1 MGKYYRIC
9 ITNGDIKDLF
19 YIGDKLQGGRNY
31 RWDFSFK
38 TKEEAEK
45 LVKNTKAK
53 IIHKDKI
60 SDFFVYNERTE
71 ELVPFKKD
79 DCMLY
84 DSGYLKF
91 DGKEYLSYDDIGNE
105 VWKFPFSKN

>member
-1 MGKYYRIC
+1 M
-9 ITNGDIKDLF
+9 
-19 YIGDKLQGGRNY
+19 
-31 RWDFSFK
+31 
-38 TKEEAEK
+38 
-45 LVKNTKAK
+45 
-53 IIHKDKI
+53 

-91 DGKEYLSYDDIGNE
+91 DGNNYCSYDDNGNE
-105 VWKFPFSKN
+105 VGNFPFSKN